1 MILEDLSRPEIDGL
15 REELIAL
22 CAQAFAGEPWLEPPA
37 RAVKVVDRFYE
48 SLDLPGFRLTV
59 ARLDDG
65 LAGFAYGYVD
75 SFCAGLD
82 PGRSFKESFE
92 LVELA
97 VAPRYQGRG
106 LGRKLHDA
114 LLAQAPS
121 PRMLLTHQALDLRSL
136 YARWGWRDL
145 GDVVI
150 PGSESTLALM
160 ASTA

>member
-1 MILEDLSRPEIDGL
+1 MILEDLSRTEISAL
-15 REELIAL
+15 REEFIAL
-22 CAQAFAGEPWLEPPA
+22 CAQAFAGEPWREPPA
-37 RAVKVVDRFYE
+37 RAVKVVDRLYA
-48 SLDLPGFRLTV
+48 SLDRPMFRLTV
-59 ARLDDG
+59 ARGDDG
-65 LAGFAYGYVD
+65 LAGFAYGYMD
-75 SFCAGLD
+75 TFCASLSG
-82 PGRSFKESFE
+82 GRYEQAFE

-97 VAPRYQGRG
+97 VAPVYQGRG

-114 LLAQAPS
+114 LLAQAPT

-150 PGSESTLALM
+150 PGSASTLALM